1 MFRNALRLRA
11 MSEVEKLP
19 SLFLGSSSEG
29 LEIASALQDEIS
41 GFCDVDR
48 WDQGAL
54 PPSGNPLFS
63 LIENANTYDFAVL
76 VATPDDS
83 TISRGEKVE
92 SVRDNIVFEF
102 GLFAG
107 LLGLERT
114 YLLATSSA
122 KLPSDLLGLTRLA
135 YRENANGNVRASV
148 NQAANQIR
156 KQIKT
161 LGRRDPSAVRSPRP
175 SSPDGLDKEI
185 ALLIANAE
193 SQGWK
198 VKTNNEVNLRL
209 MSPRGTKHVLSKTKP
224 QQTREALR
232 DFASELKA
240 DGLRVNRA
248 LTRSSD
254 KSPY

>member
-1 MFRNALRLRA
+1 
-11 MSEVEKLP
+11 MSDVERLP

-29 LEIASALQDEIS
+29 LEIASALQVEVS
-41 GFCDVDR
+41 RFCNVDR

-54 PPSGNPLFS
+54 EPSGNALSS
-63 LIENANTYDFAVL
+63 LIGKANSYDFAVL
-76 VATPDDS
+76 LATPDDS
-83 TISRGEKVE
+83 TISRGAKIE

-102 GLFAG
+102 GLFTG

-135 YRENANGNVRASV
+135 YREDANGNVRASV
-148 NQAANQIR
+148 NEAAHQIR
-156 KQIKT
+156 TQIKK
-161 LGRRDPSAVRSPRP
+161 LGLRDQIVV
-175 SSPDGLDKEI
+175 SSTRHNSSESLDKEI

-198 VKTNNEVNLRL
+198 VKTNNEVNFRL
-209 MSPRGTKHVLSKTKP
+209 VSPRGAKHVLSKTKP

-248 LTRSSD
+248 LTRPSD

>member
-1 MFRNALRLRA
+1 
-11 MSEVEKLP
+11 MSDVERLP

-41 GFCDVDR
+41 RFCDVDR
-48 WDQGAL
+48 WDQGAIA
-54 PPSGNPLFS
+54 PSGSALLS
-63 LIENANTYDFAVL
+63 LIENADSYDFAVL

-107 LLGLERT
+107 LLGLKRT

-135 YRENANGNVRASV
+135 YRENTKGNVRASV
-148 NQAANQIR
+148 NEAGNQIR
-156 KQIKT
+156 SQIKR
-161 LGRRDPSAVRSPRP
+161 LGFRSQEMPRATG
-175 SSPDGLDKEI
+175 STAEEGLDKEI
-185 ALLIANAE
+185 ALLISNAM

-198 VKTNNEVNLRL
+198 VKTNNETTLRL
-209 MSPRGTKHVLSKTKP
+209 QSPRQKKTVHTLSKGRP
-224 QQTREALR
+224 AHTRVDLR
-232 DFASELKA
+232 AFARQLKA
-240 DGLRVNRA
+240 DGLRINSILVRPEGE
-248 LTRSSD
+248 
-254 KSPY
+254 SPY